1 MQRALDIRVAC
12 GFSDWDSAI
21 IAAADALG
29 CRELCSEDMTR
40 GREVDGV
47 AIIDPFR

>member
-1 MQRALDIRVAC
+1 MRGALEIRAAH
-12 GFSDWDSAI
+12 GFAYRDSAN
-21 IAAADALG
+21 IAAARALG
-29 CRELCSEDMTR
+29 RRELYSEDMSH